1 MPDKL
6 GKPLADPI
14 FDRVAILGVG
24 LIGSS
29 IARALRRVGVARSI
43 ALADLSESVIE
54 RARRLGLGDEY
65 FGSAAKAVAGAGLVI
80 FCVPVGANASLA
92 AEIGSVLMQGA
103 VVSDVGSVKGAVVAA
118 IAPHLPRHAQL
129 VPAHPVAGTEQS
141 GPDAGFA
148 TLFSIDG
155 AS

>member
-54 RARRLGLGDEY
+54 RARRLD
-65 FGSAAKAVAGAGLVI
+65 SATNI
-80 FCVPVGANASLA
+80 LA
-92 AEIGSVLMQGA
+92 
-103 VVSDVGSVKGAVVAA
+103 
-118 IAPHLPRHAQL
+118 PR
-129 VPAHPVAGTEQS
+129 PRR
-141 GPDAGFA
+141 
-148 TLFSIDG
+148 
-155 AS
+155 